1 MKVYDLK
8 GTDYTE
14 GTICDQC
21 INTLIKEGNAA
32 LIEDGVW

>member
-1 MKVYDLK
+1 MKRYLLNGK
-8 GTDYTE
+8 EYKIGE
-14 GTICDQC
+14 ICDKC